1 MSVKETTRWHSPGI
15 VADHRP
21 GSHSHTMSKP
31 GKEPPPRHYGIPWH
45 IRHYIETG
53 EGAKPSKTFVEP
65 DGFAVVAGPDTRP
78 RCVTEGCGNIIS
90 RHGEATLCGKCHKER
105 YAQAIKKN
113 RPAKHLERKPV
124 CI

>member
-45 IRHYIETG
+45 IRRYIETG
-53 EGAKPSKTFVEP
+53 EGAKPAKPFVEP
-65 DGFAVVAGPDTRP
+65 DRFAIISGPDTRP
-78 RCVTEGCGNIIS
+78 RCVTEGCGNLLS
-90 RHGEATLCGKCHKER
+90 RGGEARFCATCIRSRNAER
-105 YAQAIKKN
+105 MKSYRK
-113 RPAKHLERKPV
+113 RVDRERKPV
-124 CI
+124 CT